1 MNEFLFGSGNG
12 RLLEDAA
19 TRIDRIA
26 RKHDAAFNHVHMPD
40 GWRFWFA
47 TRDYGHPFNTATAQ
61 AVYAD
66 LKAAG
71 LWTDD
76 GVAEAARRTR

>member
-12 RLLEDAA
+12 QLLAAAA
-19 TRIDRIA
+19 TKIDAVA
-26 RKHDAAFNHVHMPD
+26 RKHDAVFNHVRLPE

-47 TRDYGHPFNTATAQ
+47 TRNYGDPSNTATAK

-76 GVAEAARRTR
+76 GVADSARRTR